1 MNIYRLFA
9 IIYTITLIIT
19 KTIEINS
26 LFVIRLWREV
36 KVMESGYCL
45 ADNICRYIGQ
55 TVTVFTNSGGASGC
69 GFTGVLIA
77 ADCNSIKLLDSIGA
91 APSCPL
97 GSNCCGY
104 GNNWGS
110 GNGCGS
116 NCGCGCKTRNSCGCG
131 NGLGYGNSYDGGYGY
146 KNPLGA
152 ITEIPLCNIV
162 SFTHNTIG

>member
-1 MNIYRLFA
+1 
-9 IIYTITLIIT
+9 
-19 KTIEINS
+19 
-26 LFVIRLWREV
+26 
-36 KVMESGYCL
+36 MESGYCL

-104 GNNWGS
+104 GNNWGC
-110 GNGCGS
+110 GCGNS
-116 NCGCGCKTRNSCGCG
+116 CGCGNNCGCRTKNNCGCG